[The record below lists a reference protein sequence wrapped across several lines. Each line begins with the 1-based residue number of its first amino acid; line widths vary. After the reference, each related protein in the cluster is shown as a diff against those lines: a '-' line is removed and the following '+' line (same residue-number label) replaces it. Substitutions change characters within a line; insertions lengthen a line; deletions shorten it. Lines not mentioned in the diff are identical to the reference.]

1 MHKRKIYGG
10 NRQQPHR
17 NPIIEMPIL
26 AENRGVERGRRFYEH
41 PDSTPRCE
49 PWIDFKNLAA
59 EAVAVSRERFN
70 PFASFRSE
78 GLSQD
83 RDLEGQVGVFDKS
96 IGP

>member
-1 MHKRKIYGG
+1 MHERKIGCG
-10 NRQQPHR
+10 NRQQRRR
-17 NPIIEMPIL
+17 NPIVETPIL
-26 AENRGVERGRRFYEH
+26 AESRGVERGRRFYEE
-41 PDSTPRCE
+41 PDSAPRCE

-59 EAVAVSRERFN
+59 EAVAVSRERLH
-70 PFASFRSE
+70 PFASIRSQ

>member
-1 MHKRKIYGG
+1 MHERKICGG
-10 NRQQPHR
+10 NRQQPRR
-17 NPIIEMPIL
+17 NPIIESPIL
-26 AENRGVERGRRFYEH
+26 AESIGVERGGRFYEQ
-41 PDSTPRCE
+41 PDRAPRCE

-70 PFASFRSE
+70 PFASLRSQ